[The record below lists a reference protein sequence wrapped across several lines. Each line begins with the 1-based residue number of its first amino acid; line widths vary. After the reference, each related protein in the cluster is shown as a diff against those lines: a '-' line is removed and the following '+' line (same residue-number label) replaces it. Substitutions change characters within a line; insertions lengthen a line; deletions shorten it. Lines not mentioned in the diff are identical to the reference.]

1 MRPKNYSSGWGVL
14 ARGTQPE
21 PPTKL
26 LGEDKAQNDV
36 RLASNVGHGVAADT
50 PDANLV
56 LTATE
61 GVRRPS

>member
-26 LGEDKAQNDV
+26 IGADKAQNDR
-36 RLASNVGHGVAADT
+36 RLVPDVGYPLAGGISQE
-50 PDANLV
+50 PLI
-56 LTATE
+56 
-61 GVRRPS
+61 

>member
-1 MRPKNYSSGWGVL
+1 M

-26 LGEDKAQNDV
+26 IGADKAQNDV
-36 RLASNVGHGVAADT
+36 RLASNVGHRVT
-50 PDANLV
+50 PIKSDANLV
-56 LTATE
+56 LMATE

>member
-1 MRPKNYSSGWGVL
+1 MVGD
-14 ARGTQPE
+14 
-21 PPTKL
+21 
-26 LGEDKAQNDV
+26 DKAQNDV
-36 RLASNVGHGVAADT
+36 RLASNVGHRVTADT